1 MKLRTRIT
9 LSMLVTSLLALGV
22 VGVIAN
28 QRLMSKFSDEFAQAS
43 TRNFRADVAGYIGKW
58 GSWENAV
65 AHEDFRSFAEHRRDR
80 QGRPVFTGLLN
91 NTRDTEPTPTVN
103 EPEISVDRNA
113 VSNDHPDQ
121 RPPRD
126 DRRERPPHDS
136 QRPDQQRPPHDPQ
149 GQPPETDEEVDR
161 PPRDDRGPRTDR
173 PGATVQTRNGPVEIP
188 YGMVRAPFR
197 FTLFDTNGK
206 TLMAIAPYKVGD
218 TVSDTDRKSAIPIE
232 VNGEVRAWLLPKAGV
247 NFSDL
252 DLGYI
257 SAMRESLMIGLGAAA
272 LLALG
277 LGLLL
282 GNYLS
287 SNLQKLTQAIRH
299 LQQGELGRQIEINS
313 KDEVGQLAQAFNH
326 MSEELARS
334 HDELRA
340 SHAELRESHEKIAE
354 QAEILRD
361 LALRDSLTRLHNR
374 RHFDEQAC
382 RLFRRAQQQER
393 PLTVM
398 MGDIDHFKQ
407 INDKFSHAVGDSV
420 LRRVG
425 ELLRKHTRTGDL
437 VARYGG
443 EEFVIAFVDTSL
455 EQAHQLCDKLRTQIA
470 SEDWSDIDPQLKVTM
485 SIGVAQLQRE
495 ETIDQV
501 VQLADVQLYRAK
513 SGGRN
518 QVCKAA

>member
-65 AHEDFRSFAEHRRDR
+65 AHEDFRKFSEHRRD
-80 QGRPVFTGLLN
+80 QNGRPAFTGLLN
-91 NTRDTEPTPTVN
+91 NAQDTSATPAADEPVV
-103 EPEISVDRNA
+103 SVDRHA
-113 VSNDHPDQ
+113 VSDERPEHTPQHPPEDE
-121 RPPRD
+121 RPD
-126 DRRERPPHDS
+126 RPPHD
-136 QRPDQQRPPHDPQ
+136 RP
-149 GQPPETDEEVDR
+149 DR
-161 PPRDDRGPRTDR
+161 PPRDDRGPGADR
-173 PGATVQTRNGPVEIP
+173 PGAVIQTNQGLVEIP

-218 TVSDTDRKSAIPIE
+218 IVSEADRKSAIPIE
-232 VNGEVRAWLLPKAGV
+232 VKGEVKAWLLPKAGV
-247 NFSDL
+247 NFSDM
-252 DLGYI
+252 DLGYM

-277 LGLLL
+277 LGVLL

-299 LQQGELGRQIEINS
+299 LQQGELGRQIDINS
-313 KDEVGQLAQAFNH
+313 KDEVGELAQAFNH

-382 RLFRRAQQQER
+382 RLFKRALQQER

-398 MGDIDHFKQ
+398 MGDIDHFKN
-407 INDKFSHAVGDSV
+407 INDTFSHAVGDSV

-470 SEDWSDIDPQLKVTM
+470 SEDWADIHPQLKVTM
-485 SIGVAQLQRE
+485 SIGVAQMQRE

>member
-9 LSMLVTSLLALGV
+9 LSMLITSLLVLGL

-43 TRNFRADVAGYIGKW
+43 TRHFRADVASYIGKW
-58 GSWENAV
+58 GSWENAI
-65 AHEDFRSFAEHRRDR
+65 AHEDFRSFAERRRDR
-80 QGRPVFTGLLN
+80 SGRPAFTSLLN
-91 NTRDTEPTPTVN
+91 TTPDSN
-103 EPEISVDRNA
+103 PIPSAGEPEVSVDRNA
-113 VSNDHPDQ
+113 ITDEQRAQHRPQERDHQGPPPDDRQAEGANPDQ
-121 RPPRD
+121 NHPPRA
-126 DRRERPPHDS
+126 DRTPREDRTPHNRP
-136 QRPDQQRPPHDPQ
+136 
-149 GQPPETDEEVDR
+149 
-161 PPRDDRGPRTDR
+161 RGEQ
-173 PGATVQTRNGPVEIP
+173 PGATIQTSNGPVEIP

-197 FTLFDTNGK
+197 FTLFDNNGK

-218 TVSDTDRKSAIPIE
+218 TLSDADRKSAIPIE
-232 VNGEVRAWLLPKAGV
+232 VNGEVKAWLLPKAGV

-257 SAMRESLMIGLGAAA
+257 SAMRESLLVGLGAAA
-272 LLALG
+272 LLAVG

-299 LQQGELGRQIEINS
+299 LHNGELGKQIDINS
-313 KDEVGQLAQAFNH
+313 KDEVGELAQAFNH

-334 HDELRA
+334 HKELQ
-340 SHAELRESHEKIAE
+340 ESHQKIAE

-382 RLFRRAQQQER
+382 RLFKQAIQQER
-393 PLTVM
+393 PLTIM
-398 MGDIDHFKQ
+398 MGDIDHFKH
-407 INDKFSHAVGDSV
+407 INDAFSHAVGDQV

-425 ELLRKHTRTGDL
+425 ELLRKHTRTSDL

-455 EQAHQLCDKLRTQIA
+455 EQAHQLCDKLRAQIA

-513 SGGRN
+513 SAGRN

>member
-9 LSMLVTSLLALGV
+9 LSMMITSLLALGL

-65 AHEDFRSFAEHRRDR
+65 AHEDFRSFAEHRRD
-80 QGRPVFTGLLN
+80 QHGRPAFTSLLN
-91 NTRDTEPTPTVN
+91 NTPDSNPISSTG
-103 EPEISVDRNA
+103 EPEVSIDRNA
-113 VSNDHPDQ
+113 INDEQ
-121 RPPRD
+121 RPPQDRD
-126 DRRERPPHDS
+126 HQGPPPDEGQVEGAIPDHRRPPREGRPPREDRPPHD
-136 QRPDQQRPPHDPQ
+136 RPHREQ
-149 GQPPETDEEVDR
+149 
-161 PPRDDRGPRTDR
+161 
-173 PGATVQTRNGPVEIP
+173 PGATIQTSNGPVEIP

-197 FTLFDTNGK
+197 FTLFDNDGK

-218 TVSDTDRKSAIPIE
+218 IVSDTDRKSAIPIE
-232 VNGEVRAWLLPKAGV
+232 VNGDVKAWLLPKAGV
-247 NFSDL
+247 NFSDM

-257 SAMRESLMIGLGAAA
+257 SAMREALMIGLGAAA

-313 KDEVGQLAQAFNH
+313 NDEVGQLAQAFNH

-407 INDKFSHAVGDSV
+407 INDTFSHAVGDSV

-455 EQAHQLCDKLRTQIA
+455 EQAHQLCDKLRTHIA
-470 SEDWSDIDPQLKVTM
+470 SEDWSDIHPHLKVTM

>member
-1 MKLRTRIT
+1 MKLRARIT
-9 LSMLVTSLLALGV
+9 LSMLITSLLALAV
-22 VGVIAN
+22 VAVIAN

-43 TRNFRADVAGYIGKW
+43 TRNFRADMAAYLGKW
-58 GSWENAV
+58 GSWEAGV
-65 AHEDFRSFAEHRRDR
+65 AHEDFREFAEHRRN
-80 QGRPVFTGLLN
+80 QSGRPVFTGLLEN
-91 NTRDTEPTPTVN
+91 RSASDADEPTTEPMQD
-103 EPEISVDRNA
+103 ISVDRHA
-113 VSNDHPDQ
+113 VSNDK
-121 RPPRD
+121 
-126 DRRERPPHDS
+126 RE
-136 QRPDQQRPPHDPQ
+136 QRPDQPPDERQGPPPGEESRPPQEDRPPQERRDDRPPHQ
-149 GQPPETDEEVDR
+149 R
-161 PPRDDRGPRTDR
+161 PRHEQ
-173 PGATVQTRNGPVEIP
+173 PGATIHTNSGPVDIP

-197 FTLFDTNGK
+197 FTVFDQTGRVF
-206 TLMAIAPYKVGD
+206 MAIAPYKIGD
-218 TVSDTDRKSAIPIE
+218 TVSEADRNTAIPIE
-232 VNGEVRAWLLPKAGV
+232 VNGEAKAWLLPKAGV
-247 NFSDL
+247 NFSDM
-252 DLGYI
+252 DLGYV

-277 LGLLL
+277 LGVLL

-299 LQQGELGRQIEINS
+299 LQQGELGRQIDINS
-313 KDEVGQLAQAFNH
+313 KDEVGELAQAFNH

-334 HDELRA
+334 HTALRA

-382 RLFRRAQQQER
+382 RLFKRALQQAR

-398 MGDIDHFKQ
+398 MGDIDHFKH

-455 EQAHQLCDKLRTQIA
+455 EQAHQLCDKLRAQIA
-470 SEDWSDIDPQLKVTM
+470 SEDWSDIDPHLKVTM

-518 QVCKAA
+518 QVCRAA